1 MKRKSKRTVL
11 WGPGR
16 PAPESAAD
24 GLSITVQRQS
34 LPSAPITGTDR
45 AATKKDAARSQQL
58 GTAGFRDLAA
68 GVLLLL
74 VTVIAYMPALNGG
87 LLWDDDQYVTKP
99 ALQSFHGL
107 WRIWFDLGTTGQYY
121 PLLYSAFWVEHR
133 LWGDAVLGYHLINV
147 LLHVA
152 AACLLVLI
160 AKRLSLPGAW
170 LAGYVFVLHP
180 VCVETVAWISEQKT
194 TLSAVFYLAAA
205 FTYLHFDRT
214 RRRSHYFLAL
224 ALFVLAL
231 LSKTVAATL
240 PAALL
245 VVLWWQRKRLSW
257 KGDALPLLPWFA
269 LGATAGL
276 VTSWMER
283 RYVHAEGTGFALT
296 LGGRCLLAGRV
307 IWFYLSKVL
316 WPVNLMF
323 TYPRWK
329 VDPAAGWQYLFPVGA
344 LGLAAGLWLLA
355 RWGRRGALAG
365 FLFFA
370 GTLFPA
376 LGFFNVFPFIYSY
389 VADHFQYLATLG
401 ILVPLAC
408 GLAIARERIPAARRL
423 VPAVAGVLLATL
435 FVLTW
440 RQSGMYRNAETLY
453 RETLRRNPASWMAHN
468 NLGVILAD
476 RPGRLPEA
484 IAEFEASLRL
494 QPDNRQAENNL
505 GNALLTTPGR
515 MPEGIPH
522 LQAALALNPNF
533 PETHYNLALA
543 LSLTGRIPEAIAE
556 YKAALQLRPNYPAAR
571 NNLGRLLSKNA
582 GSGANS
588 TNSKDPSR

>member
-1 MKRKSKRTVL
+1 MKRESKRIVSPVPRRSA
-11 WGPGR
+11 PGSS
-16 PAPESAAD
+16 PG
-24 GLSITVQRQS
+24 GLSTTVGRRS
-34 LPSAPITGTDR
+34 IPGAGTNR
-45 AATKKDAARSQQL
+45 EASKNHATLSQLLAAV
-58 GTAGFRDLAA
+58 GFRNLAY

-74 VTVIAYMPALNGG
+74 VTVIAYVPALNGG
-87 LLWDDDQYVTKP
+87 LLWDDDGHVTKP
-99 ALQSFHGL
+99 ELQSLHGL
-107 WRIWFDLGTTGQYY
+107 WRIWFDLGSTQQYY
-121 PLLYSAFWVEHR
+121 PLLHSAFWVEHR
-133 LWGDAVLGYHLINV
+133 LWGNSVLGYHLVNV
-147 LLHVA
+147 LLHVT
-152 AACLLVLI
+152 AACLVVLI

-170 LAGYVFVLHP
+170 LAAYIFALHP

-205 FTYLHFDRT
+205 LTYLHFDQT

-231 LSKTVAATL
+231 LSKTVTATL
-240 PAALL
+240 PAAIL
-245 VVLWWQRKRLSW
+245 VVLWWQRRRLSW
-257 KGDALPLLPWFA
+257 KSDVLPLLPWIA
-269 LGATAGL
+269 MGATAGL
-276 VTSWMER
+276 VTAWLER
-283 RYVHAEGTGFALT
+283 LEIHAEGASFALT
-296 LGGRCLLAGRV
+296 LGQRCLLAGRV
-307 IWFYLSKVL
+307 IWFYLGKVL

-329 VDPAAGWQYLFPVGA
+329 VDSAVWWQYLFPISV
-344 LGLAAGLWLLA
+344 LGLAVGLWLLT
-355 RWGRRGALAG
+355 RRRRGMLAG

-408 GLAIARERIPAARRL
+408 GLAIAHERTPAARRL
-423 VPAVAGVLLATL
+423 VPAAAGVLLATL

-453 RETLRRNPASWMAHN
+453 RETLRRNPASWMARN
-468 NLGVILAD
+468 NLGCILAD
-476 RPGRLPEA
+476 MPGRLPEA
-484 IAEFEASLRL
+484 IAEFEASLRVK
-494 QPDNRQAENNL
+494 PDNRQAENNL

-515 MPEGIPH
+515 IAEGIPH

-533 PETHYNLALA
+533 AETHYNLALA

-556 YKAALQLRPNYPAAR
+556 YKAALRLRPDYPAAR
-571 NNLGRLLSKNA
+571 NNLGRLLYKID
-582 GSGANS
+582 GSDATQ
-588 TNSKDPSR
+588 TNGKVGKDPSR

>member
-1 MKRKSKRTVL
+1 MKRESKQIVSPLPRRSAPGSSGGGLATAV
-11 WGPGR
+11 GGR
-16 PAPESAAD
+16 PIP
-24 GLSITVQRQS
+24 G
-34 LPSAPITGTDR
+34 
-45 AATKKDAARSQQL
+45 AATNLEASKKRATLSHVLAAV
-58 GTAGFRDLAA
+58 GFRNLAYGA
-68 GVLLLL
+68 LLLL
-74 VTVIAYMPALNGG
+74 VTVMAYVPALNGG
-87 LLWDDDQYVTKP
+87 LLWDDDGHVTKP
-99 ALQSFHGL
+99 ELQSLHGL
-107 WRIWFDLGTTGQYY
+107 WRIWFDLGSTQQYY
-121 PLLYSAFWVEHR
+121 PLLHSAFWVEHR
-133 LWGDAVLGYHLINV
+133 LWGNSVLGYHVMNV
-147 LLHVA
+147 LLHVM
-152 AACLLVLI
+152 AACLVIVI
-160 AKRLSLPGAW
+160 AKRLALPGAW
-170 LAGYVFVLHP
+170 LAGYVFALHP

-194 TLSAVFYLAAA
+194 TLSAVFYLVAAL
-205 FTYLHFDRT
+205 TYLRFDQT

-231 LSKTVAATL
+231 LSKTVTATL

-257 KGDALPLLPWFA
+257 NRDAAPLLPWFA

-276 VTSWMER
+276 VTAWLER
-283 RYVHAEGTGFALT
+283 RYIHAEGANFVLT
-296 LGGRCLLAGRV
+296 LGERCLVAGRV
-307 IWFYLSKVL
+307 IWFYLGKVL
-316 WPVNLMF
+316 WPANLMF

-329 VDPAAGWQYLFPVGA
+329 VDPAAAWQYLFPIGV

-355 RWGRRGALAG
+355 RRRRGMLAG
-365 FLFFA
+365 FLFFV

-389 VADHFQYLATLG
+389 VADHFQYLASLG

-408 GLAIARERIPAARRL
+408 GLAIAGERIPAARRL
-423 VPAVAGVLLATL
+423 VTAVAGVLLATL

-440 RQSGMYRNAETLY
+440 RQSGMYRDAETLY

-484 IAEFEASLRL
+484 IAEFEASLRIK
-494 QPDNRQAENNL
+494 PDNRQAQNNL

-543 LSLTGRIPEAIAE
+543 LSLTGKTAEAIAE
-556 YKAALQLRPNYPAAR
+556 YKAALRLRPDYPAAR
-571 NNLGRLLSKNA
+571 NNLGHLLNKIG
-582 GSGANS
+582 GSG
-588 TNSKDPSR
+588 PSSN